1 MTGSNVTSIVSVMR
15 EEAGRRAAQLQ
26 ERQPGEA
33 VLPTLPP
40 LRPLLPA
47 GGLARGSV
55 VAVDQYGMLCLA
67 LIAGASA
74 AGAWCA
80 VAGIPEFGVVAAA
93 EAGIEPDRLL
103 LVPDPGRRWPQVVAT
118 LLEGCEIVI
127 VRPEAAPPAPV
138 RRRVEAVLRRHAGV
152 ILAVGEWAGAPLR
165 LKVTR
170 QNWAGLG
177 DGHGRLQACQA
188 DVIAQGRGAAGR
200 PRRQRLWLPAPD
212 GAVAAAG
219 PGEPLSAWPAISKRA
234 SPAMSWPRSC

>member
-1 MTGSNVTSIVSVMR
+1 LTHSNVASIVSVMR
-15 EEAGRRAAQLQ
+15 EGAVRRAAQLQ

-33 VLPTLPP
+33 VLPALPP
-40 LRPLLPA
+40 LRELLPA
-47 GGLARGSV
+47 GGLIRGSV

-80 VAGIPEFGVVAAA
+80 AAGIPEFGVVAAA
-93 EAGIEPDRLL
+93 ETGIEPDRLL

-127 VRPEAAPPAPV
+127 VRPEPAPPAPV
-138 RRRVEAVLRRHAGV
+138 RRRLEAVLRRHAGV
-152 ILAVGEWAGAPLR
+152 ILAVGGWAGAPLR

-170 QNWAGLG
+170 QNWSGLG

-188 DVIAQGRGAAGR
+188 DVIAEGRGAAGR

-219 PGEPLSAWPAISKRA
+219 EPLSAWPAISKRA
-234 SPAMSWPRSC
+234 SPAMSWLRSC